1 MTTKK
6 KILTGIAGALF
17 AVVAAGYGAAAY
29 YYSNH
34 FYSHTEI
41 NGTDYGEM
49 TVQEVKDKITE
60 QLPSYQITIKERN
73 DQEETLTGQQL
84 QLTYQDNG
92 EIDDL
97 MKNQKSWGWV
107 LHAFTGVHAELKNMV
122 AVDED
127 ALKQAVESLSCMQP
141 ENMQAPQDA
150 CVSATDDGY
159 AVIPEEQG
167 TTLEEEK
174 VIDGIRQAL
183 VNGETVC
190 DLDAADCYAK
200 PQILQDNADLQA
212 QADAINQKLSASLTM
227 DFGTDR
233 QEVLDKTTLKD
244 WVVQAEDG
252 SYAIDEA
259 KVTEYVAGLAQKYD
273 TVDSERSFTTT
284 SGSTVALTP
293 GDYGWKI
300 DQNSTTANLLDAIN
314 NGTQGAFEIVYLA
327 TAMSREANDI
337 GSSYVELSLS
347 DQHFWVY
354 VDGKQ
359 VLDSA
364 VVTGCLNKGTQT
376 PKGVYKVKGKTTDY
390 TMRGTKNASGNWS
403 YEVHCN
409 YWIPFAAENTI
420 GFHDLVTRSDWSSTA
435 YINNGSHGCVNTPL
449 DKVKEL
455 YNIVSYKFPVVVY

>member
-1 MTTKK
+1 MTKTMTTKK

-212 QADAINQKLSASLTM
+212 QADENDLS
-227 DFGTDR
+227 R
-233 QEVLDKTTLKD
+233 
-244 WVVQAEDG
+244 
-252 SYAIDEA
+252 SY
-259 KVTEYVAGLAQKYD
+259 
-273 TVDSERSFTTT
+273 R
-284 SGSTVALTP
+284 
-293 GDYGWKI
+293 
-300 DQNSTTANLLDAIN
+300 
-314 NGTQGAFEIVYLA
+314 
-327 TAMSREANDI
+327 
-337 GSSYVELSLS
+337 
-347 DQHFWVY
+347 
-354 VDGKQ
+354 
-359 VLDSA
+359 
-364 VVTGCLNKGTQT
+364 CL
-376 PKGVYKVKGKTTDY
+376 
-390 TMRGTKNASGNWS
+390 
-403 YEVHCN
+403 
-409 YWIPFAAENTI
+409 
-420 GFHDLVTRSDWSSTA
+420 
-435 YINNGSHGCVNTPL
+435 
-449 DKVKEL
+449 
-455 YNIVSYKFPVVVY
+455 